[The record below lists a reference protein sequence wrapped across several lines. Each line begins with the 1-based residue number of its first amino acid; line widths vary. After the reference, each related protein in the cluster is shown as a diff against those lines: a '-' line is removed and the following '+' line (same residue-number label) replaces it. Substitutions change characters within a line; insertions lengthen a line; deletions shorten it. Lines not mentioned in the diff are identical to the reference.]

1 MPKVSNKTSGRGANV
16 SHLKWYVHGYLGETF
31 IEKKYL
37 SLSSFLDEWGGD
49 NSTLKLN
56 RSKLQRLRKGK
67 PAKPFPGWELVF
79 EPIKEQRM
87 CKHVAVYFD

>member
-16 SHLKWYVHGYLGETF
+16 SHMKWSVHGYLGDTF

-37 SLSSFLDEWGGD
+37 SLSGFLDEWGGD
-49 NSTLKLN
+49 RSPLKLN
-56 RSKLQRLRKGK
+56 RSKLQRLRMK
-67 PAKPFPGWELVF
+67 PTPEWNLVF
-79 EPIKEQRM
+79 DPIKEERM